1 MPEKKHIS
9 FSLVCVQTIKLEQSE
24 FLTFAGKHSAGTL
37 LFFFFFF
44 LHMVV
49 QPKKILNMLLF
60 IDSAKLN
67 PNSAHAILIS
77 AKTTMQKNKELLQ
90 ARSLATWGGCVS
102 GGQVTVQQAEDLSP
116 SLSSPHFEV

>member
-1 MPEKKHIS
+1 
-9 FSLVCVQTIKLEQSE
+9 
-24 FLTFAGKHSAGTL
+24 
-37 LFFFFFF
+37 
-44 LHMVV
+44 MVV

-102 GGQVTVQQAEDLSP
+102 GGQLTVQQAED
-116 SLSSPHFEV
+116 FEPQLLQSTF

>member
-37 LFFFFFF
+37 LFF

-77 AKTTMQKNKELLQ
+77 AKTTMQNNKELLQ

-102 GGQVTVQQAEDLSP
+102 GGQLTVQQAED
-116 SLSSPHFEV
+116 FEPQLLQSTF